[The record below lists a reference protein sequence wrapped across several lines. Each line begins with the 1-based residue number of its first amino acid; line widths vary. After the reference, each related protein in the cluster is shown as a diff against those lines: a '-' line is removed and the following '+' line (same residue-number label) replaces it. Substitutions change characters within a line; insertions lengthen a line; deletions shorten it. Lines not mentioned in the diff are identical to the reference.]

1 MHQAVASQEHSC
13 TRFCCFRWHMVGSGL
28 HNTLLKTH
36 TQGAVCRPLFGNVY
50 TCISSGNVHV
60 CDQNCRVRAC
70 CGTLRFSMH
79 MQYRALTLPLCP
91 QERIYFDSHNEICRL
106 SKKLFP
112 FPVHGSAAGLGRPE
126 R

>member
-1 MHQAVASQEHSC
+1 M
-13 TRFCCFRWHMVGSGL
+13 
-28 HNTLLKTH
+28 
-36 TQGAVCRPLFGNVY
+36 Y

-60 CDQNCRVRAC
+60 CDQNCRVSAC
-70 CGTLRFSMH
+70 CAALQLFMH
-79 MQYRALTLPLCP
+79 IQYRVLTLPLWP

-112 FPVHGSAAGLGRPE
+112 FPVHGSAAGLCHPE